1 MTRFNSLLTPALLV
15 LLLLVSQIGPACST
29 DHTTKAASGNSR
41 NTKDPQAR
49 PASTTSSLPVR
60 DVRVARATLDAL
72 ARAVTVTG
80 TLAADE
86 QIQLAMK
93 VPGRLAELHVDL
105 GSPVSKGQVIA
116 KLIPTDYRLRIQQ
129 AQNALQQARARLG
142 LSPDGNDDRVDLETT
157 GLVRQARAV
166 LNEAKVNYDRM
177 QSLWQEHLIARA
189 QLDSAQAALQVA
201 DGRLQDALEEGQ
213 NRLAIL
219 AQRRSELE
227 IARQQLADTVLSS
240 PTEGMVRERHASVGE
255 YLPAGTAVVTLV
267 RINPLRLRLAIP
279 EREAF
284 GLRVGQS
291 VRLQVEGGNS
301 QYQGRVARISPSITE
316 GNRTLMVEAEVPNP
330 HGQLRPGSFA
340 RADIITQTGQ
350 ASIFVPASALVT
362 FAGIEKVIAVRDN
375 RAAEKR
381 VETGRRDGDRVE
393 ILSGLQEGE
402 TVVVAPGNLVDGQP
416 VRVIG

>member
-1 MTRFNSLLTPALLV
+1 MTRLNSLSAVAILV
-15 LLLLVSQIGPACST
+15 LLLFVSQIGPACST
-29 DHTTKAASGNSR
+29 DNTTKAASGNSR
-41 NTKDPQAR
+41 NAKDPQAR
-49 PASTTSSLPVR
+49 PAATAALPVR
-60 DVRVARATLDAL
+60 DVRVARATLEAL
-72 ARAVTVTG
+72 ARAVSVTG

-105 GSPVSKGQVIA
+105 GSPVGKGQVIA
-116 KLIPTDYRLRIQQ
+116 KLIPTDYRLRIEQ
-129 AQNALQQARARLG
+129 AQTALQQARARLG
-142 LSPDGNDDRVDLETT
+142 LSPNGTDDRVDLETT

-166 LNEAKVNYDRM
+166 LNDAQVNYDRM
-177 QSLWQEHLIARA
+177 QSLWREHLIARA

-219 AQRRSELE
+219 AQRRSEME

-240 PTEGMVRERHASVGE
+240 PIEGMVRERHTSVGE

-284 GLRVGQS
+284 GLRAGQS
-291 VRLQVEGGNS
+291 VRLQVEGSSS
-301 QYQGRVARISPSITE
+301 QYLGRVARISPSITE

-350 ASIFVPASALVT
+350 ASVFIPASALLT

-393 ILSGLQEGE
+393 ILSGLQEGDI
-402 TVVVAPGNLVDGQP
+402 VVVAPGNLVDGQP